1 MGKNS
6 GVPWTDHSWSPW
18 YGGCSPRGP
27 ECAECY
33 ARREMKRY
41 GKDPEVLTR
50 SSRATFRG
58 PLRWHEPALVFV
70 CPWSD
75 FFLPEADAWRPEVW
89 AIMRDT
95 PHLRY
100 IIPTKRPELIPDRLP
115 PDWGAGYPNVC
126 LLVSAG
132 TYESA
137 RRFIPPL
144 LEIPAACRGLSAE
157 PLLEWLP
164 LAMDT
169 WTVRDGF
176 TPGWLKSE
184 HSPNGLEWL
193 IIGAESRGNG
203 PGRPCPLEA
212 VERLVARADDHGLP
226 VFVKQLHIDGR
237 LSKDP
242 EDWPAHLRRQ
252 EFPAFLALPARASGA
267 GKGG

>member
-27 ECAECY
+27 ECANCY
-33 ARREMKRY
+33 AKRDMKRY
-41 GKDPEVLTR
+41 GKDPEVLTLAG
-50 SSRATFRG
+50 RATFRG
-58 PLRWHEPALVFV
+58 PLRWREPGLLVFV

-75 FFLPEADAWRPEVW
+75 FFLPGADEWRPEVW

-132 TYESA
+132 TQGSA
-137 RRFIPPL
+137 DRFIPGL
-144 LEIPAACRGLSAE
+144 LTLPAACRGLSAE
-157 PLLEWLP
+157 PLLEGMDIRDWLDCWHESGGP
-164 LAMDT
+164 AGWVPGPSLA
-169 WTVRDGF
+169 
-176 TPGWLKSE
+176 
-184 HSPNGLEWL
+184 WL
-193 IIGAESRGNG
+193 IVGAESRGCY
-203 PGRPCPLEA
+203 PGRYCDPGW
-212 VERLVARADDHGLP
+212 VEGLVAQADAAGVP
-226 VFVKQLHIDGR
+226 VFVKQLHVNGR

-242 EDWPAHLRRQ
+242 ADWPAHLRRQ
-252 EFPAFLALPARASGA
+252 EFPAWA
-267 GKGG
+267 GRGG